1 MASLKQIEANRL
13 NAQKSSGPC
22 TVEGKAASSQ
32 NALKTGID
40 AQSIIIRGEDI
51 ADLET
56 LTAEYHLRFHPQ
68 TPEQRH
74 YVDCLIRD
82 DWQLRRLAKA
92 DAQIWD
98 RAMNRAFQLDKN
110 APLGHAFEID
120 DKHFVRLQRRID
132 STHRS
137 YKAALHELQRLQA
150 EHPPDQSRDREG
162 AVPSDPPDQ
171 SRDREGAVKRDPS
184 GADIPVCQPLDPS
197 ETPAQPT
204 ENKLVV
210 QRIGFV
216 PSPSPEP
223 CVPGEICGAGPLTRA
238 GRPRPAV
245 GSSAKSEHRHS
256 RPRQGIPQALAEP
269 LPVTSEG
276 PLEPFAQGFALL
288 EQPIPLPRA

>member
-40 AQSIIIRGEDI
+40 AQSTVIRGEDI
-51 ADLET
+51 AGLET
-56 LTAEYHLRFHPQ
+56 LTAEYIQRFRPQ

-137 YKAALHELQRLQA
+137 YKAALQELQRLQ
-150 EHPPDQSRDREG
+150 SEG
-162 AVPSDPPDQ
+162 GAGASVGQPQPADLADPPANPE
-171 SRDREGAVKRDPS
+171 SS
-184 GADIPVCQPLDPS
+184 GAESLVCAGPPEPAS
-197 ETPAQPT
+197 EKPT
-204 ENKLVV
+204 ENTPASP
-210 QRIGFV
+210 QIGFV
-216 PSPSPEP
+216 PSLSPQP
-223 CVPGEICGAGPLTRA
+223 QPVAQAGCAL
-238 GRPRPAV
+238 GQ
-245 GSSAKSEHRHS
+245 GKKSTTVS
-256 RPRQGIPQALAEP
+256 GLFVA
-269 LPVTSEG
+269 
-276 PLEPFAQGFALL
+276 
-288 EQPIPLPRA
+288 